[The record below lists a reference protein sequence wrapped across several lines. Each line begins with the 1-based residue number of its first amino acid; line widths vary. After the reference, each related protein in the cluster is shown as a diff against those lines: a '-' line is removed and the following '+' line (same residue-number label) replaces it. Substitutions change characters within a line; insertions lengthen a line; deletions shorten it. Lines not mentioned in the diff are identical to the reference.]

1 MGTSEHS
8 KLLSPS
14 SMGRILSCPGSVK
27 ASSGIPE
34 QTTLFSEEGSDAH
47 QLAEIRLKEFLGNKQ
62 NFDTKTLSWYSQEME
77 DYILGYVAYVLE
89 KIEVAKQVC
98 KDPQI
103 LIEQKVQAPRYDE
116 SLYGTTDVSIIADNE
131 LTIIDLKY
139 GKGVPVN
146 AKENIQEMIYAICCL
161 ETFGSLYD
169 IQTVNLC
176 IYQPRLSNVSE
187 WSISVEELY
196 KWAEEILKPG
206 IQKVRDG
213 VEEFN
218 PSKYCQ
224 FCKARPL
231 CKALRDKNLELAK
244 HEFRPA
250 FLMDDSEVEDV
261 LDKAEDLI
269 SWVNSVK
276 DYALE
281 QAISGTRFERYKL
294 VEGRSN
300 RKWTDENEVAKVVK
314 DAGFNPY
321 ENKLLSVTSMQSLIG
336 KKKFEELLNSY
347 IFKPKGKLTLAKRE
361 EDKRPEVTTA
371 ELDFK
376 NINEKGD
383 KNNE

>member
-62 NFDTKTLSWYSQEME
+62 NFDTKTLTWYSQEME
-77 DYILGYVAYVLE
+77 DYISGYVAYVSE
-89 KIEVAKQVC
+89 KIELAKQVC
-98 KDPQI
+98 KDPQV
-103 LIEQKVQAPRYDE
+103 LIEQRVQAPRYDE

-139 GKGVPVN
+139 GKGVQVN

-206 IQKVRDG
+206 IQKVHDG

-294 VEGRSN
+294 VEGRSI
-300 RKWTDENEVAKVVK
+300 RKFTDEEQVAKEVK
-314 DAGFNPY
+314 KAGFNPY
-321 ENKLLSVTSMQSLIG
+321 EQKLLTITAMQSLLG
-336 KKKFEELLNSY
+336 KTKFNELLSDF
-347 IFKPKGKLTLAKRE
+347 ITKSKGK
-361 EDKRPEVTTA
+361 
-371 ELDFK
+371 
-376 NINEKGD
+376 
-383 KNNE
+383 

>member
-1 MGTSEHS
+1 MGASEHS

-14 SMGRILSCPGSVK
+14 SMGRVLSCPGSVK

-47 QLAEIRLKEFLGNKQ
+47 QLAEIRLKEFLGDKQ
-62 NFDTKTLSWYSQEME
+62 NFDAKTLNWYSQEME
-77 DYILGYVAYVLE
+77 DYISGYVAYVSE
-89 KIEVAKQVC
+89 KIEFSKQTC
-98 KDPQI
+98 KNPQI
-103 LIEQKVQAPRYDE
+103 LIEQRVKAPRYDE
-116 SLYGTTDVSIIADNE
+116 GLFGTTDVSIIADNE

-146 AKENIQEMIYAICCL
+146 AKENVQEMIYAICCL

-176 IYQPRLSNVSE
+176 IYQPRLSAISE
-187 WSISVEELY
+187 WGISVEELY

-206 IQKVRDG
+206 IQKVHDG

-224 FCKARPL
+224 FCKAKPL

-250 FLMDDSEVEDV
+250 FLMADSEVEDV

-269 SWVNSVK
+269 SWLNSVK

-281 QAISGTRFERYKL
+281 QAISGTKFERYKL

-300 RKWTDENEVAKVVK
+300 RKWTDEDEVAKVVK

-321 ENKLLSVTSMQSLIG
+321 EIKLLSVTSMQSLIG

-347 IFKPKGKLTLAKRE
+347 IFKPKGKLTLAKRD

-376 NINEKGD
+376 DINEKGED
-383 KNNE
+383 NNE

>member
-62 NFDTKTLSWYSQEME
+62 NFDTKTLTWYSQEME
-77 DYILGYVAYVLE
+77 DYISGYVAYVSE
-89 KIEVAKQVC
+89 KIELAKQVC
-98 KDPQI
+98 KDPQV
-103 LIEQKVQAPRYDE
+103 LIEQRVQAPRYDE

-139 GKGVPVN
+139 GKGVQVN

-206 IQKVRDG
+206 IQKVHDG

-294 VEGRSN
+294 VEGRSI
-300 RKWTDENEVAKVVK
+300 RKFTDEEQVAKEVK
-314 DAGFNPY
+314 KAGFNPY
-321 ENKLLSVTSMQSLIG
+321 EQKLLTITAMQSLLG
-336 KKKFEELLNSY
+336 KTKFNELLSDF
-347 IFKPKGKLTLAKRE
+347 ITKSKGKLTLVSRD
-361 EDKRPEVTTA
+361 DKRPEVSTID
-371 ELDFK
+371 LDFK

-383 KNNE
+383 NNNE

>member
-1 MGTSEHS
+1 MAASEHS

-27 ASSGIPE
+27 AAEGIPD
-34 QTTLFSEEGSDAH
+34 QSTLFSEEGSDAH
-47 QLAEIRLKEFLGNKQ
+47 QLAEIRLKQFLGDSID
-62 NFDTKTLSWYSQEME
+62 FDVKSLTWYTPEME
-77 DYILGYVAYVLE
+77 DYINGYVAYVSE
-89 KIEVAKQVC
+89 KIEAVKATC
-98 KDPQI
+98 KDPQV
-103 LIEQKVQAPRYDE
+103 LIEQRVQAPRYDE

-146 AKENIQEMIYAICCL
+146 AKENIQEMCYAICCL

-169 IQTVNLC
+169 IKQVNLC
-176 IYQPRLSNVSE
+176 IYQPRLSSISE
-187 WSISVEELY
+187 WSISVDELY

-206 IQKVRDG
+206 IQKVHDG

-250 FLMDDSEVEDV
+250 FLMDDSEVEEI
-261 LDKAEDLI
+261 LDKADEVV
-269 SWVNSVK
+269 SWLNSVK

-281 QAISGTRFERYKL
+281 QAISGTHFERYKL
-294 VEGRSN
+294 VEGRSV
-300 RKWTDENEVAKVVK
+300 RKYTDEDEVAKVVQK
-314 DAGFNPY
+314 AGYNPF
-321 ENKLLSVTSMQSLIG
+321 EQKLLTITAMQSLLG
-336 KKKFEELLNSY
+336 KTKFNELLSDF
-347 IFKPKGKLTLAKRE
+347 ITKSKGKLTLVSRD
-361 EDKRPEVTTA
+361 DKRPEVSTID
-371 ELDFK
+371 LDFK
-376 NINEKGD
+376 EEN
-383 KNNE
+383 

>member
-1 MGTSEHS
+1 METSEHS

-62 NFDTKTLSWYSQEME
+62 NFDPKTLTWYSQEME
-77 DYILGYVAYVLE
+77 DYISGYVAYVSE

-98 KDPQI
+98 KDPQV
-103 LIEQKVQAPRYDE
+103 LIEQRVQAPRYDE